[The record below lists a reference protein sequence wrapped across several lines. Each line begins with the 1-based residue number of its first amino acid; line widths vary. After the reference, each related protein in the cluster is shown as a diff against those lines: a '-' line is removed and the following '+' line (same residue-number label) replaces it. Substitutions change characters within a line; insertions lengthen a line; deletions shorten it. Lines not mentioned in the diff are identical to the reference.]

1 MSNCNDVDSIGSSLM
16 TFYKLIAYEYF
27 DHENVTYANSVTY
40 TNVGYDYLV
49 HMLLILVSLNQYPL

>member
-1 MSNCNDVDSIGSSLM
+1 M
-16 TFYKLIAYEYF
+16 TFYKLIAYKYF